1 DTGQAYTAN
10 ELTSQEPRASQRT
23 ARKGAKSMLSS
34 PFFTFAGVF
43 IIAFAMPILAIMLK
57 GMRIPT
63 AVLEILCGIAV
74 GRSGWHLIP
83 TPDWMNVITKV
94 GLLFLM
100 FLAGL
105 EIRSTS
111 LRARG
116 DGQRKTGIV
125 VGATLLS
132 TAVLAIAAALFLSRL
147 SLTHSVAFTAL
158 ILATT
163 SLGIVVPILK
173 ERGQT
178 ERPLGQTILLCALF
192 ADFATVFF
200 AAGIV
205 RHTDTDAIALGRQFV
220 LVLAE
225 GGALYAGGKLLLTH
239 VPLRGQVARVSQLGV
254 RGALAMMAMCGG
266 MALAMGSE
274 VILGGFVAGFVC
286 SLLAGDQ
293 HEALRRKLEVLGY
306 SLFLPLFFITVG
318 MQLDLRDV
326 HLQAIALRLPILIG
340 IAFAVKMLAALP
352 LKTAFTWRETLA
364 AGAIMSTRFT
374 LVMAVAVVAARHG
387 VVSVTEEG
395 TAIAMALA
403 TVLVAPILFAAILHD
418 APRVHSAPG

>member
-1 DTGQAYTAN
+1 
-10 ELTSQEPRASQRT
+10 
-23 ARKGAKSMLSS
+23 MLSS

-43 IIAFAMPILAIMLK
+43 IIAFAMPVLAIALR

-63 AVLEILCGIAV
+63 AVLEILSGIAV
-74 GRSGWHLIP
+74 GRSGLHLIP

-105 EIRSTS
+105 EIRGSS
-111 LRARG
+111 LHAKGVGRQG
-116 DGQRKTGIV
+116 TGGIV
-125 VGATLLS
+125 AATLVC
-132 TAVLAIAAALFLSRL
+132 TAGLAVVAAVFLNRL
-147 SLTHSVAFTAL
+147 AFTHSVPFTAL

-178 ERPLGQTILLCALF
+178 ERPLGQTILLCALC

-205 RHTDTDAIALGRQFV
+205 RHTDTGALALSRQLV

-225 GGALYAGGKLLLTH
+225 GGALYAGGRLLLAYL
-239 VPLRGQVARVSQLGV
+239 PLRGQVARVSQLGV
-254 RGALAMMAMCGG
+254 RGALAMMALCGG

-286 SLLAGDQ
+286 SLLAGNQ

-326 HLQAIALRLPILIG
+326 HLSAIAVRLPVLVG
-340 IAFAVKMLAALP
+340 VAFAVKMLAALP
-352 LKTAFTWRETLA
+352 LRTAFTWRETWA

-374 LVMAVAVVAARHG
+374 LVMAVAVVAAHHS
-387 VVSVTEEG
+387 VISVTEEG

-403 TVLVAPILFAAILHD
+403 TVLLAPIVFAAILRD
-418 APRVHSAPG
+418 APRTHPAPG